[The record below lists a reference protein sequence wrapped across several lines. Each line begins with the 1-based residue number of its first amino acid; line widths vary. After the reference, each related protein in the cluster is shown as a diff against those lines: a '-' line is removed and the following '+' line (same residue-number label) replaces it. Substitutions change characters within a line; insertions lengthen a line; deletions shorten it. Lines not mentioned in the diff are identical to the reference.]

1 MNTLIRGAALSAA
14 LLAGA
19 GTAAAQTSGGT
30 LRFYHRDNPPSAS
43 IHEEA
48 TISTLQPFMPVFN
61 NLFVYNQHAERS
73 SPDELTPEL
82 ATSWAWNPERTR
94 LTLRLREGVKWHDG
108 KPFTGADVKCTWD
121 TVAGRRNAGWRKS
134 PRRGWYTNLQEVTT
148 NGEHEVTFVL
158 GRPQPSFVA
167 FLASGLS
174 PVYPCHV
181 DGRAMRQK
189 PIGTGPFRVVEFRPN
204 ASITLARNPDYWRQG
219 RPYLDGIEWRIIRS
233 RSTRNLAFVAGE
245 FDMTFPYDLSPA
257 LVRDVQAQAPRAQCE
272 LKPTN
277 VATQLLINREAAPF
291 DNADVRRAL
300 GLALDRKALI
310 DILGEGQFAI
320 GGQMLPPPH
329 GAWGLSP
336 EDLEGVPGYGGDV
349 EANREEARRIMRGL
363 GYGPDRPLRIK
374 VATREIPSYRD
385 PAVIVID
392 HLKSI
397 FVEGELEILD
407 TSVWYATMGR
417 KAFTIAV
424 NQWGMGIDDPDVVFY
439 EGFACGSER
448 NYENYCNRD
457 LQARMDEQSAMPDT
471 QARRRLV
478 REIDLA
484 LQRDMARPMLFHG
497 AGGTCRYPHV
507 RGITVGANNIYSHWR
522 MEDAWLAPR

>member
-1 MNTLIRGAALSAA
+1 
-14 LLAGA
+14 
-19 GTAAAQTSGGT
+19 
-30 LRFYHRDNPPSAS
+30 
-43 IHEEA
+43 
-48 TISTLQPFMPVFN
+48 
-61 NLFVYNQHAERS
+61 
-73 SPDELTPEL
+73 
-82 ATSWAWNPERTR
+82 
-94 LTLRLREGVKWHDG
+94 
-108 KPFTGADVKCTWD
+108 
-121 TVAGRRNAGWRKS
+121 
-134 PRRGWYTNLQEVTT
+134 
-148 NGEHEVTFVL
+148 
-158 GRPQPSFVA
+158 
-167 FLASGLS
+167 
-174 PVYPCHV
+174 
-181 DGRAMRQK
+181 
-189 PIGTGPFRVVEFRPN
+189 
-204 ASITLARNPDYWRQG
+204 
-219 RPYLDGIEWRIIRS
+219 
-233 RSTRNLAFVAGE
+233 
-245 FDMTFPYDLSPA
+245 
-257 LVRDVQAQAPRAQCE
+257 
-272 LKPTN
+272 
-277 VATQLLINREAAPF
+277 
-291 DNADVRRAL
+291 
-300 GLALDRKALI
+300 
-310 DILGEGQFAI
+310 
-320 GGQMLPPPH
+320 
-329 GAWGLSP
+329 
-336 EDLEGVPGYGGDV
+336 V

-457 LQARMDEQSAMPDT
+457 LQARMDEQSATPDT